1 VEAPRVIPEVQTV
14 VVPVLQQV
22 FPTIVI
28 QPASVQF
35 VPVAT
40 NLYVVVYPDLFW
52 GPDALDLALAYAG
65 QLGPGWSAQVLN
77 GPLGYG
83 VYLVYAYLA

>member
-1 VEAPRVIPEVQTV
+1 VIV
-14 VVPVLQQV
+14 
-22 FPTIVI
+22 
-28 QPASVQF
+28 PASVQF

-40 NLYVVVYPDLFW
+40 NLYVVVYPELFW
-52 GPDALDLALAYAG
+52 GPDALEVALAYAA

-83 VYLVYAYLA
+83 VYLVYTYVA